1 MEVLEDRDE
10 GRGPMAVRARTTA
23 RVCRLLSL
31 AVPLLAV
38 AYLLVVVTRGS
49 AGLVPWVDVGL
60 GNGAIVLSAALCLA
74 RAWLLSQDR
83 WAWLLIGLAPLMY
96 VAGNLY

>member
-1 MEVLEDRDE
+1 M
-10 GRGPMAVRARTTA
+10 
-23 RVCRLLSL
+23 
-31 AVPLLAV
+31 PLLAV

-74 RAWLLSQDR
+74 RAWLLPQDR

-96 VAGNLY
+96 VAGNLYYYLWSSTSPIRRTRPGPTRCGSASTPASRSG